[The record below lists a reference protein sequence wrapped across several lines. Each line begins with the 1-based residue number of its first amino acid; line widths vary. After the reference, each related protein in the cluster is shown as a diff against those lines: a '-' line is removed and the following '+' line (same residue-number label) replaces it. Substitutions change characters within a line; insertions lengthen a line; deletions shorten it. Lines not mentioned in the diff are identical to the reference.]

1 MSDQAEIQHELVEI
15 KKKDEDLE
23 SLERWFDLAETKTWM
38 DQIDLVKRSRPADLE
53 EPDCSKPLK
62 RRYTK
67 KYSKVDKPNNVTY
80 NKYPFTNVAT
90 TMVDIPIIKRIYL
103 ILKNLLMLYMKTL
116 VRLFKLERT
125 LKKSLILV
133 NLSDLSQ

>member
-90 TMVDIPIIKRIYL
+90 TMVDIPIIK
-103 ILKNLLMLYMKTL
+103 K
-116 VRLFKLERT
+116 
-125 LKKSLILV
+125 
-133 NLSDLSQ
+133 DLSNLEEFTDALYENARKAFQARKNFEKILNSCKPK